1 MQKAK
6 LCTFYSTLDLWTLAK
21 EFHDNN
27 FGIELLSESL
37 PKVKNCGSSIRTSGA
52 APSEALNDHDTVA
65 SAPSLD
71 TSQGKAAVR
80 PGRRERLLGGAASR
94 GGGSTGITVT

>member
-6 LCTFYSTLDLWTLAK
+6 LCTFYSTWDLWTLAK

-37 PKVKNCGSSIRTSGA
+37 PKVENCESSIRTSWGQ
-52 APSEALNDHDTVA
+52 LNDPKLH
-65 SAPSLD
+65 LH
-71 TSQGKAAVR
+71 
-80 PGRRERLLGGAASR
+80 
-94 GGGSTGITVT
+94 